1 MTSILDRDTL
11 NAFCRHNHVEVAGAA
26 HGPLAGTT
34 CGIKDI
40 YDIAGSPTGFG
51 SPDWLATH
59 SVPEKSAPVVDA
71 LLKAGARVVG
81 KTQTDELAFSLN
93 GSNAHYG
100 QPVNVNAPGRLVG
113 GSSSGSAAAVA
124 GGLCDFAIGSDTGG
138 SVRLPAS
145 FCGVFGLRTTYG
157 RIPLDRVCA
166 LAPSFD
172 AAGWFTRDMD
182 MFARVGD
189 VLLADGWTSPTI
201 DRLLVADDAFGLL
214 APEVASALAPARQ
227 RVTDVLGAT
236 RPTTV
241 SSEGLR
247 SWFDVFR
254 VIQFSEVWRTHG
266 DWLTRTQPRLGPGIK
281 ERLAAAAALAPA
293 DVAKAEQAREQI
305 AKRVAGLLDNR
316 AFLLLPT
323 APGIAIKADAP
334 LPELEQFRVSAMSL
348 LCIAGLARLPQ
359 ISLPLAQLDGCP
371 IGISLIGPRGA
382 DEALIAAAVRIAA
395 TG

>member
-1 MTSILDRDTL
+1 MSILDRDTL

-40 YDIAGSPTGFG
+40 YDIAGSRTGFG

-59 SVPEKSAPVVDA
+59 PVPEKNAPVVDM
-71 LLKAGARVVG
+71 LLRAGASVIG
-81 KTQTDELAFSLN
+81 KTHTDELAFSLN

-100 QPVNVNAPGRLVG
+100 QPVNVNAPGRLAG

-145 FCGVFGLRTTYG
+145 FCGVFGLRATHG
-157 RIPLDRVCA
+157 RIPLDHVCA

-172 AAGWFTRDMD
+172 TCGWFARDMD
-182 MFARVGD
+182 MFVRVGD
-189 VLLADGWTSPTI
+189 VLLADGWTSPKV

-214 APEVASALAPARQ
+214 TPEVASALAPARQ

-254 VIQFSEVWRTHG
+254 VIQFSDIWRTHG
-266 DWLTRTQPRLGPGIK
+266 AWLTQTQPQLGPGIK
-281 ERLAAAAALAPA
+281 ERLDIAAALDPA
-293 DVAKAEQAREQI
+293 DVAKAEHSREEI
-305 AKRVAGLLDNR
+305 AKRVADLLDDR
-316 AFLLLPT
+316 ALLMLPT
-323 APGIAIKADAP
+323 VPGIAIKADAP
-334 LPELEQFRVSAMSL
+334 LPELEQFRISAMSL

-359 ISLPLAQLDGCP
+359 ISLPLARLDGCP
-371 IGISLIGPRGA
+371 VGISLIGPRGA
-382 DEALIAAAVRIAA
+382 DEALIAAAAAIAA
-395 TG
+395 A

>member
-1 MTSILDRDTL
+1 MSILDRDTL

-172 AAGWFTRDMD
+172 TVGWFARDMT

-254 VIQFSEVWRTHG
+254 VIQFSDIWRTHG
-266 DWLTRTQPRLGPGIK
+266 AWLTQTQPQLGPGIK
-281 ERLAAAAALAPA
+281 ERLDIAAALDPA
-293 DVAKAEQAREQI
+293 DVAKAEDSREEI
-305 AKRVAGLLDNR
+305 AKRVADLLDDR
-316 AFLLLPT
+316 ALLMLPT
-323 APGIAIKADAP
+323 VPGIAIKADAP
-334 LPELEQFRVSAMSL
+334 LPELEQFRISAMSL

-359 ISLPLAQLDGCP
+359 ISLPLARLDGCP
-371 IGISLIGPRGA
+371 VGISLIGPRGA